1 MASRASQNVN
11 GKYASEKLGPPQ
23 AIRPVPGTFP
33 IGAGAVFRV
42 VIGQGYD
49 TRSQFRIRCVD
60 PVEPNGVHSSRWYKN
75 GKFGKKVEGF
85 EDHPGRSVSP
95 GSLELEYHL
104 SISPA
109 LETTVGQGRAEKVA
123 SDSFQTFPVFPDAGS
138 GMHVHQSLWNA
149 GKPLFHDNKR

>member
-42 VIGQGYD
+42 VIVQGYD

-75 GKFGKKVEGF
+75 GKFCKKVEGF

-95 GSLELEYHL
+95 GSLELEYHPIVIVIDEAGFSTNRVHCVSFAPYETIAHL
-104 SISPA
+104 RHLNGDEIFS
-109 LETTVGQGRAEKVA
+109 LESK
-123 SDSFQTFPVFPDAGS
+123 SK
-138 GMHVHQSLWNA
+138 L
-149 GKPLFHDNKR
+149 